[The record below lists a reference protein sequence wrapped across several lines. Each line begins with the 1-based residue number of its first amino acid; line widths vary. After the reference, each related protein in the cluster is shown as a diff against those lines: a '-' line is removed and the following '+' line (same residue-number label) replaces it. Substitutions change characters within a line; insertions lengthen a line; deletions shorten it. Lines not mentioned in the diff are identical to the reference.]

1 MWPLVAVLVGDGV
14 TTAAGPVEVRRGL
27 ALPGLAE
34 EQDND
39 AAVVTAAG
47 TGEGEGEGGAEVP
60 GAGRYVE
67 CTSVCALRDGAGEEE
82 AGVE

>member
-1 MWPLVAVLVGDGV
+1 MLVGDGV

-34 EQDND
+34 EEDND
-39 AAVVTAAG
+39 AAVVTAVVG

-67 CTSVCALRDGAGEEE
+67 CTCVCALRDGAGEEAE
-82 AGVE
+82 GVE